1 MGQNQSKEEL
11 LYNQVSYGNVDGIRS
26 LYREGAGL
34 EWMDKEGKTP
44 LIVACM
50 KPDYIHVART
60 LIELGANI
68 NAYRP
73 GNLTLPKL
81 LYPTSPHAGTPLH
94 HAAKRGLEQ
103 TVKLLLSH
111 GASVT
116 AMNDDCQ
123 TPLDL
128 ARAKGHVNVV
138 RTIES
143 HISLFSGWLRELNLP
158 GFLGALAP
166 QWVSKRI
173 WAVVIPCG
181 SRNPR
186 VPIKFELVIYSG
198 LEIAQPRTVIQ
209 LWKSK
214 IEQPNFS
221 HGDPAVVIFD
231 KSSKTKFKFL
241 PANEGDKQQMHWF
254 YSACVGM
261 VQPNVPNPV
270 PSNAPVSSEDVDLAM
285 AINASLQLVRP
296 ERPVGSETS
305 GTNGWAGPSASV
317 DHNGWTP
324 VTPPSSKLSSSS
336 GWIEGPASSSNTYNG
351 WDVLEARPNE
361 SLAQPALGSE
371 PSAVSTPS
379 IPTAVGATPSAPPV
393 PDDIQF
399 DGPVQYPTIDLSPTD
414 LVTPSE
420 ANTDDSS
427 ALCVICLDA
436 PKEGACVPCGHVVG
450 CMSCL
455 NDIKGKGWGC
465 PVCRTK
471 ISQVIK
477 LYRV

>member
-11 LYNQVSYGNVDGIRS
+11 LYHQVSYANIEGIRS
-26 LYREGAGL
+26 LHREGARL
-34 EWMDKEGKTP
+34 EWIDKEGKTP

-50 KPDYIHVART
+50 QPDFIHVAKT

-73 GNLTLPKL
+73 GC
-81 LYPTSPHAGTPLH
+81 HAGTPLH

-111 GASVT
+111 GANAAV
-116 AMNDDCQ
+116 MNDDCQ

-138 RTIES
+138 RAIEGD
-143 HISLFSGWLRELNLP
+143 ICLFSGWLRELNLP
-158 GFLGALAP
+158 GFLGVLAP

-181 SRNPR
+181 SCKPR
-186 VPIKFELVIYSG
+186 MPSKFELVIYSG

-214 IEQPNFS
+214 LEEPNFS
-221 HGDPAVVIFD
+221 HSDPALVIVD
-231 KSSKTKFKFL
+231 KSRKTKFKFFS
-241 PANEGDKQQMHWF
+241 ANEGDKQQLNWF
-254 YSACVGM
+254 YSSCNGV
-261 VQPNVPNPV
+261 VQPNVPTPV
-270 PSNAPVSSEDVDLAM
+270 PVNVPVSSEDLDLAM
-285 AINASLQLVRP
+285 AINASLQLARQ
-296 ERPVGSETS
+296 ERPLGSEIS
-305 GTNGWAGPSASV
+305 GTNGWGSSTADV
-317 DHNGWTP
+317 DHHGWTP
-324 VTPPSSKLSSSS
+324 EVLSPPSKLSSSS
-336 GWIEGPASSSNTYNG
+336 CLLDDSASSSNVPNG
-351 WDVLEARPNE
+351 
-361 SLAQPALGSE
+361 SLAESARRSQPTGA
-371 PSAVSTPS
+371 S
-379 IPTAVGATPSAPPV
+379 IPGVPPAVDATPSAPPV
-393 PDDIQF
+393 PDNIQF
-399 DGPVQYPTIDLSPTD
+399 DSPVHYPTIDSSPID
-414 LVTPSE
+414 LATPSE
-420 ANTDDSS
+420 EAKPVGREEDTDDSS

-455 NDIKGKGWGC
+455 NDIKAKGWGC

-477 LYRV
+477 LYTV